1 MMTKK
6 KNNRGGA
13 RLGAGRKKGPDKIAV
28 TLRMSKEI
36 VSLLP
41 RNKSDFVEAIL
52 REKLQ

>member
-1 MMTKK
+1 MNKK
-6 KNNRGGA
+6 TTHGGA

-28 TLRMSKEI
+28 TLRISKEI
-36 VSLLP
+36 VTLLP